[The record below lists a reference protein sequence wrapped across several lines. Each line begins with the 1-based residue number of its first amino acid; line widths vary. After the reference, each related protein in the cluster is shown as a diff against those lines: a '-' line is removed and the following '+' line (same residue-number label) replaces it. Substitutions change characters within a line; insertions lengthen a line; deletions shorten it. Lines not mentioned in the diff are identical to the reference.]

1 MLFIHELT
9 SIPVGSQKAAS
20 TKGTVKSVRMIE
32 EDFDK
37 FTDDED
43 ELQESDHPEE
53 LDHPQDG
60 SNDEVEDMEDVYNLN
75 GADLNDER
83 AGSGEKPVKL
93 VGGGR
98 RQTRVIYSDSED
110 DAFILP
116 QLDDDNQASSDA
128 PSSTFEMSL
137 VSNNDDDDDGKDDI
151 NNYKEQAK
159 KKRSI
164 AKVSNDDDDDDGTD
178 DIDSY
183 KERVKK
189 KRSVVKTTARDIK
202 YESERPSM
210 APAPP
215 TTTAKKA
222 VAKKTKEACSTTD
235 TGDPNAGWPTEA
247 HLNYPDGTKMQR
259 TISLRIQPQAIQ
271 DILHEAITLAS
282 GLSMFDEAFPTSA
295 QQFAQS
301 YKSIVSAANSLSH
314 PYIADRV
321 EKDEIFRRHLTT
333 YVTGRVGKMRVNV
346 KEAAVNVVPGVYGI
360 LRVPTEDGER
370 KEFVKS
376 LLTKMN
382 FIFPRKMIT
391 DANSVLRNEPYLHP
405 AIIAVL
411 HNFFF
416 KGPKSFSRR
425 FADTFEST
433 SKTDDAKEVPQAML
447 SLVVIAIFAAI
458 KEWEGGKDERDKQ
471 EFVASTFSDQYTL
484 HATLLNEK
492 IRNSNV
498 GDGAQKYH
506 TLMARLYR
514 EAKSG
519 SGTAMDV
526 ASTLMPDI
534 DLAGM
539 A

>member
-1 MLFIHELT
+1 
-9 SIPVGSQKAAS
+9 
-20 TKGTVKSVRMIE
+20 
-32 EDFDK
+32 
-37 FTDDED
+37 
-43 ELQESDHPEE
+43 
-53 LDHPQDG
+53 
-60 SNDEVEDMEDVYNLN
+60 
-75 GADLNDER
+75 
-83 AGSGEKPVKL
+83 
-93 VGGGR
+93 
-98 RQTRVIYSDSED
+98 
-110 DAFILP
+110 
-116 QLDDDNQASSDA
+116 
-128 PSSTFEMSL
+128 MSL
-137 VSNNDDDDDGKDDI
+137 VSNNDDDDDDKDDF

-159 KKRSI
+159 KKQSI
-164 AKVSNDDDDDDGTD
+164 AKVLNDNDDNNGID
-178 DIDSY
+178 DIDNY

-189 KRSVVKTTARDIK
+189 KRSAVK
-202 YESERPSM
+202 YESKRPSM
-210 APAPP
+210 APAPL

-222 VAKKTKEACSTTD
+222 VAKRTKETRSTTD
-235 TGDPNAGWPTEA
+235 DPNAGWPTEA

-259 TISLRIQPQAIQ
+259 TISLRIQPQVIQ

-282 GLSMFDEAFPTSA
+282 GLSMFEEAFPTSA
-295 QQFAQS
+295 QQLAQS

-314 PYIADRV
+314 PHIADRI

-346 KEAAVNVVPGVYGI
+346 KEATVNVVPGVYGI
-360 LRVPTEDGER
+360 LRVPTEDGKR

-382 FIFPRKMIT
+382 FIFPRKTIT
-391 DANSVLRNEPYLHP
+391 DANTVLQNEPYLHP

-425 FADTFEST
+425 FTDTFEST

-447 SLVVIAIFAAI
+447 SLVVIAVFAAI

-506 TLMARLYR
+506 TLMVRLYR

-519 SGTAMDV
+519 SATATDV

-534 DLAGM
+534 DLA
-539 A
+539 ARICSDA